1 MRYVLFGGANY
12 YASGGAADFLCA
24 YDDLDDAKDGARY
37 HLGKTVMRGQY
48 NDVNIEWAHVAE
60 MKPDRTCSIVWCVS
74 VGG

>member
-24 YDDLDDAKDGARY
+24 YDDLEEAKDGARY
-37 HLGKTVMRGQY
+37 HLGKTR
-48 NDVNIEWAHVAE
+48 NDVSIEWAHVAE
-60 MKPDRTCSIVWCVS
+60 MKPDRTCSIVWRVS